1 MFQKYSA
8 TDTMQYL
15 FCIWGSILAL
25 LLFIGKPKI
34 LMNASSFFILWVL
47 YLSHMAAGDKFMQFQ
62 WDILLLETGFLSI
75 FFAPLWYTSL
85 YHPSPSTSV
94 ARELLR
100 WLCFRLLFASGM
112 VKLLSRCR
120 AWWSLTALHYHFE
133 S

>member
-62 WDILLLETGFLSI
+62 WDI
-75 FFAPLWYTSL
+75 
-85 YHPSPSTSV
+85 
-94 ARELLR
+94 
-100 WLCFRLLFASGM
+100 
-112 VKLLSRCR
+112 K
-120 AWWSLTALHYHFE
+120 FE
-133 S
+133 NIIMEIT